1 MQANKRTSKILVA
14 DDSATLRQRICEFMK
29 LEGFETIEASNGE
42 EAVELAFEH
51 RPDLILLDVVMPKI
65 SGIDVCKQLKR
76 SGEFQQTPILM
87 LTVKTSAYDVSEA
100 FKAGAND
107 YIRKPFG
114 AEELLLRIRVHLQT
128 KSLVTELER
137 LNSIKNDF
145 IGMASHDIRTPLTN
159 ILGLTIYL
167 KNLLKDKSE
176 DIDFALDNIE
186 TEGDRIIQMV
196 DTMLDLSVIQSGKFT
211 LIKQPTLLSSFLD
224 EAFKRSS
231 RLGERKQIIF
241 ELKNDSKRDEIY
253 IDPYR
258 AHQIMDNLVSN
269 AIKYSPENTTVK
281 IFVKD
286 SDENLEISVVDQ
298 GIGISQENID
308 KIFAP
313 FFRDTTTETY
323 EVKGVGLGLAI
334 VKKIVDEYDGSVS
347 IENLDEGGTK
357 ISFCIPV

>member
-1 MQANKRTSKILVA
+1 MQINTRKSKILIA
-14 DDSATLRQRICEFMK
+14 DDSATLRQRICEFIK
-29 LEGFETIEASNGE
+29 LEGFETIQASNGQ
-42 EAVELAFEH
+42 EALDMAFTH
-51 RPDLILLDVVMPKI
+51 KPDLILLDVVMPKVN
-65 SGIDVCKQLKR
+65 GIEVCKQLKN
-76 SGEFQQTPILM
+76 SGDFQQTPILM

-128 KSLVTELER
+128 KFLVTELER
-137 LNSIKNDF
+137 LNNIKNDF

-167 KNLLKDKSE
+167 KNLLKNKSE
-176 DIDFALDNIE
+176 DIDFALNNIE

-211 LIKQPTLLSSFLD
+211 LVKQATLLPSFLD
-224 EAFKRSS
+224 EALKRAS
-231 RLGERKQIIF
+231 RLGESKQIKFKLQNSSKKEEIF
-241 ELKNDSKRDEIY
+241 

-258 AHQIMDNLVSN
+258 AHQVMDNLISN

-281 IFVKD
+281 IIVNDCEKQ
-286 SDENLEISVVDQ
+286 LEISVIDQ

-313 FFRDTTTETY
+313 FFRDNTIETY
-323 EVKGVGLGLAI
+323 EIKGVGLGLAI
-334 VKKIVDEYDGSVS
+334 VKKIIDEYNGSVS
-347 IENLDEGGTK
+347 IQNLADGGTQ
-357 ISFCIPV
+357 ISFKIPV